1 MKLLR
6 SKKFVIP
13 AIAGIVALIGAGV
26 AYGFFTANGS
36 GTGSAPIGDAAAPTV
51 TVGTPLGAFL
61 FPTAIGDPNA
71 VVDIVPYTVTNTGD
85 GNLNFNTVTFE
96 VTPTFDYTDPAGDPL
111 RQPTA
116 RSRGDP

>member
-13 AIAGIVALIGAGV
+13 AIVGIVALIGAGV

-51 TVGTPLGAFL
+51 TVGTPLGASL
-61 FPTAIGDPNA
+61 SQR
-71 VVDIVPYTVTNTGD
+71 
-85 GNLNFNTVTFE
+85 L
-96 VTPTFDYTDPAGDPL
+96 
-111 RQPTA
+111 
-116 RSRGDP
+116 